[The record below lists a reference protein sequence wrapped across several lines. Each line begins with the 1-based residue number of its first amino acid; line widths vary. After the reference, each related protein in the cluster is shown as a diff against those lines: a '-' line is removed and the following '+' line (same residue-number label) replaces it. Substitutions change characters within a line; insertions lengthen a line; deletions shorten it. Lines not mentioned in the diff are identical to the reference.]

1 MQLFLCVFSC
11 PKLIR
16 SVYEKPTT
24 KLKRE
29 ITEKPR
35 RSGSSIRSSG
45 KEEKKLKRNF
55 DKKNWPM
62 EKTNLTHNNSDV
74 EQRGKAQKPITAI
87 VCVSDVCVVYYE
99 QIARINSI

>member
-1 MQLFLCVFSC
+1 
-11 PKLIR
+11 
-16 SVYEKPTT
+16 
-24 KLKRE
+24 
-29 ITEKPR
+29 
-35 RSGSSIRSSG
+35 
-45 KEEKKLKRNF
+45 
-55 DKKNWPM
+55 M